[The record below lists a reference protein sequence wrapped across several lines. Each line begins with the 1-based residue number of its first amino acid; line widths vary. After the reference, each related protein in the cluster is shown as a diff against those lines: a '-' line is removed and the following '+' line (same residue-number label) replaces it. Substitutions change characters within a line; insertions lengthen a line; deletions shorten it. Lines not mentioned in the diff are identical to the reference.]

1 MTMYEVRTAEM
12 WPDADHE
19 MRASRADDG
28 TLLFEGY
35 AAVFAR
41 PSLPLRFP
49 DLNRG
54 RPFIEI
60 FEPGSYTR
68 TVNADPD
75 VTLRYQHNMLS
86 LPLARTK
93 ARTMTLEVRDFGLHS
108 SGSLP
113 DSEWGR
119 SVWTALDRRDID
131 GMSVRFMSVRDNA
144 KGGEYP
150 LETLPDGTRAHVRRV
165 SEARLGPEISFTD
178 IPAYPD
184 TTAAVRMLA
193 DEAGVDPDELTDAF
207 TALRAPDARLTPA
220 QRDLIVSTVN
230 AHTDAPVID
239 AEAAHKLAHMR
250 ERLSR
255 LAG

>member
-1 MTMYEVRTAEM
+1 MTYEVRTAEM

-19 MRASRADDG
+19 MRATRDDDG
-28 TLLFEGY
+28 SLRFEGY
-35 AAVFAR
+35 AAVFGR

-54 RPFIEI
+54 RPFVEI
-60 FEPGSYTR
+60 FESAAYTR
-68 TVNADPD
+68 SVNTDPD

-93 ARTMTLEVRDFGLHS
+93 AGTMRLEVREYGLHS
-108 SGSLP
+108 SGTLA

-119 SVWTALDRRDID
+119 SVHKALERRDID

-144 KGGEYP
+144 KGGEFP
-150 LETLPDGTRAHVRRV
+150 IETLGDGSRMPVRRV
-165 SEARLGPEISFTD
+165 YEARLGPEISFTD

-184 TTAAVRMLA
+184 TTATVRMLA
-193 DEAGVDPDELTDAF
+193 DEAGVDPDELTEAF
-207 TALRAPDARLTPA
+207 GALRAPDARLTPA
-220 QRDLIVSTVN
+220 QRDLIVMTIN

-239 AEAAHKLAHMR
+239 AAEAHKLAQMR

>member
-1 MTMYEVRTAEM
+1 MTYEVRTAEM
-12 WPDADHE
+12 WPDADTE
-19 MRASRADDG
+19 MRASRDDDG
-28 TLLFEGY
+28 TLRFEGY
-35 AAVFAR
+35 AAVFGR

-54 RPFIEI
+54 RPFLEF
-60 FEPGSYTR
+60 FEAGSFTR

-93 ARTMTLEVRDFGLHS
+93 AKTMVLAVRDYGLHS

-131 GMSVRFMSVRDNA
+131 GMSVRFMAVRDNA
-144 KGGEYP
+144 KGGEFP
-150 LETLPDGTRAHVRRV
+150 TEVLPDGSKMSVRRIF
-165 SEARLGPEISFTD
+165 EARLGPEISFTD

-193 DEAGVDPDELTDAF
+193 DEAGVDPDDLSEAF
-207 TALRAPDARLTPA
+207 TALRDPDAKLSPA
-220 QRDLIVSTVN
+220 QRDLIVTTVN
-230 AHTDAPVID
+230 AHTDAPVVD
-239 AEAAHKLAHMR
+239 ATEAHKLAQMR
-250 ERLSR
+250 ERLAR